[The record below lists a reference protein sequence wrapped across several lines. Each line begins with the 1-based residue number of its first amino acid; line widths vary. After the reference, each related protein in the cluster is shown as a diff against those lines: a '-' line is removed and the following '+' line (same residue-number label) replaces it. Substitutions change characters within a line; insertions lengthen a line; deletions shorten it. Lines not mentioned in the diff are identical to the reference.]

1 MKLLRNDK
9 LETNLSELEI
19 RVEGDEWKA
28 GMDRSF
34 KKNAPKL
41 NIPGFRK
48 GKAPRA
54 MVMKMVGES
63 YFYEDAVNM
72 TYSEAYEAALT
83 ESGLEPVDRA
93 DVDLKE
99 VSSEGYTFT
108 ARVTTRPQVTLGEY
122 KGLAGVRP
130 NSAVTEEEL
139 QQELDRMAERN
150 SRLIDVDD
158 RPAENGDTTQIDF
171 EGFLDGVPF
180 PGGKGEKYTLVLGS
194 NQFIPGFEEQI
205 VGHSV
210 DEEFEINVTFPENYH
225 EESLKGKETTFKIKL
240 LSIKKKEVPALD
252 DEFAKDVSEFD
263 TLDELKADVKEKL
276 QERKSAAAEDQL
288 ENALVEQAAGGA
300 QMEIPP
306 VMIERKIDDMVQDFA
321 YRLESQGLNMRDYL
335 QYAGMEPAA
344 FRDGFSAQ
352 AEQQVRVS
360 LTLEAIAKAEDLQ
373 ADPADVE
380 KEYEKMAEAYNLTP
394 DKVKGVVAEETITMN
409 LRLNKAIDLIKST
422 AVITD
427 APAEEPEPK
436 SEKAPKAGKKAA
448 QEEKAAEEAP
458 KEKAPKK
465 RRTTKAK
472 AAEETAEPPK
482 DGE

>member
-9 LETNLSELEI
+9 LEVNLSELEI

-34 KKNAPKL
+34 KKNAPRL

-72 TYSEAYEAALT
+72 TYSEAYEAALA

-108 ARVTTRPQVTLGEY
+108 ARVTTRPEVTLGEY

-130 NSAVTEEEL
+130 YSAVTEEEL
-139 QQELDRMAERN
+139 QGELDRMAERN

-171 EGFLDGVPF
+171 EGFLDGAPF

-225 EESLKGKETTFKIKL
+225 EESLKGKDTTFKIKL

-263 TLDELKADVKEKL
+263 TLDELKEDVRKRL
-276 QERKSAAAEDQL
+276 QERKTAAAEDQL
-288 ENALVEQAAGGA
+288 ENALVEMAANGA
-300 QMEIPP
+300 QMEIPA

-335 QYAGMEPAA
+335 QYAGMDPAA

-352 AEQQVRVS
+352 AGQQVRVS

-373 ADPADVE
+373 ADPADVQ

-394 DKVKGVVAEETITMN
+394 DKVKEVVAEESIIMN

-422 AVITD
+422 AVVTD
-427 APAEEPEPK
+427 APAEEPVEEPK
-436 SEKAPKAGKKAA
+436 AEKAPKAKKAA
-448 QEEKAAEEAP
+448 EKPSEEAP

-465 RRTTKAK
+465 RRTAKAK
-472 AAEETAEPPK
+472 AAEEAAEAPK